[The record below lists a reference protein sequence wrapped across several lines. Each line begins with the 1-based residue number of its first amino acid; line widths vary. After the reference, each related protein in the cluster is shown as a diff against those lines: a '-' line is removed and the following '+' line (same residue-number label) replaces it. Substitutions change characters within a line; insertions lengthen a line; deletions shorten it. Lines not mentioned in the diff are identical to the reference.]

1 MKHGRWIVEC
11 AQQRLILYY
20 RNCVFVMVI
29 ASSSPTT
36 GIHIDLYIWW
46 LLIKLAFSKELLLL
60 PWLAMLYCC
69 KMYLC
74 MDVYVHAHTIDSIH
88 WLLCQKLACR
98 K

>member
-11 AQQRLILYY
+11 AQQRRILYY

-88 WLLCQKLACR
+88 WPLCHMI
-98 K
+98 